1 MEEKIGTKTVEAKEK
16 VKQKKRDEKAKRK
29 ARLQAE
35 TFNDEAQD
43 LTNNKE
49 LKDEEMFYE
58 DEIDEAELQRL
69 AEKHRENK
77 RMKHMESVATN
88 ANQQAINMANSL
100 SQAIASSH
108 KEINKLMTENSQ
120 LTKSTISEVGRE
132 LQHSSQTAQQI

>member
-58 DEIDEAELQRL
+58 DEIDEAEL
-69 AEKHRENK
+69 
-77 RMKHMESVATN
+77 
-88 ANQQAINMANSL
+88 
-100 SQAIASSH
+100 
-108 KEINKLMTENSQ
+108 
-120 LTKSTISEVGRE
+120 
-132 LQHSSQTAQQI
+132 